1 MAKRSRILIADDHA
15 LIRLGLREILERCL
29 PHVVIGE
36 AETGKAALELVRT
49 GAWDVVVLDIVMP
62 GRSGLEVLR
71 EVTRLKQAPA
81 VLMLS
86 MHAEE
91 QYARR
96 VMKMG
101 ASGYITKI
109 KAPQAIVEAV
119 RCVLGG
125 GKYFSPALNGGEAT
139 LPGSGIHNSGSSA
152 DLSRREL
159 QVLRQITS
167 GKSQK
172 QIASDLAISTQTV
185 STHRA
190 RILRKLGR
198 HTTADLIRYALEN
211 GLAD

>member
-15 LIRLGLREILERCL
+15 LIRHGLRDILERCL
-29 PHVVIGE
+29 PKVIIGE
-36 AETGKAALELVRT
+36 AETGIAALEFVHNAT
-49 GAWDVVVLDIVMP
+49 WDVVVLDIVMP
-62 GRSGLEVLR
+62 GRSGLEVLS
-71 EVTRLKQAPA
+71 EMIGLNPAPP

-109 KAPQAIVEAV
+109 KAALAIVEAV
-119 RCVLGG
+119 KCILAGG
-125 GKYFSPALNGGEAT
+125 RYFNPALNDQEIELAAPGGRNVPRAE
-139 LPGSGIHNSGSSA
+139 
-152 DLSRREL
+152 LSRREV
-159 QVLRQITS
+159 QVLRQITT

-172 QIASDLAISTQTV
+172 QIAADLAVSTQTV

-211 GLAD
+211 GFAD